1 MQLAE
6 LLQLLQRQIVARQ
19 VQQRIEKHGAV
30 AVRQH
35 EPVAVRPGRI
45 GWIMPQMAAPQN
57 LGNVRHAHRRAG
69 VARLRLL
76 HGVNRQE
83 PQRIRQPPWRRRW
96 LPCGHIHDHFPSRIK
111 VALMHRR
118 CDRSR

>member
-19 VQQRIEKHGAV
+19 VQQRIEKHGGV

-83 PQRIRQPPWRRRW
+83 PQRIPSLRGAGDGCPVVTSMTIS
-96 LPCGHIHDHFPSRIK
+96 LP
-111 VALMHRR
+111 V
-118 CDRSR
+118 